1 VVSRLAFG
9 VYENMLKRWFKK
21 LVWQA
26 DKQAFVDSKREM
38 YGLSNLD
45 DDAIGYPPNPIGI
58 PVVQPHVLLE
68 RMQGQINAIRNEI
81 GVSKE
86 VFNEYIYPVF
96 ESFIRYADL
105 LPASEYKHHATGG
118 GLVSHSLDVAH
129 RSMRAAQMTHFP
141 VTVGSLTETQQSNIQ
156 WRTGTILAGLLHDAG
171 KILADVQVH
180 DGNAKTSE
188 RVIWDA
194 QSGTTIHAWAAEHQ
208 IERYFITWNRDRHM
222 KHQNAS
228 LVMMERLIPAK
239 TWSWLEKCYD
249 GKHIHSMMLASV
261 GKTNMSHP
269 MPQIIAEA
277 DSASTKADMFSRNSH
292 ITKEIKRV
300 PLSELLCDLIRHYI
314 LIGKWKVNEKSAY
327 LWFVE
332 EQLYVIWNNA
342 VPELVEEMVNAG
354 YNIPS
359 VPEVLARIMVEE
371 GQVTSNGDELY
382 FDIYPEILGD
392 AKKPVKVKGLKFRN
406 VQRLVLEPEKL
417 YSLKEHSKR
426 PKVAKPVQEKVDE
439 PQPKEQV
446 VPDSEIIE
454 EIFDEPTDYTVSG
467 NMHKQKTHETSKET
481 LGRVLKNISKS
492 LTLKAVERKPSAP
505 VSKQKHD
512 APKEIEVPS
521 YTKQH
526 ESEFVDADSSSNT
539 PDEATDNVSTEH
551 SELNEQPE
559 LSTNESPSIVSFT
572 TPIAQFIA
580 KHYDYEVQEQRIQ
593 VPNDAVMDIVMKA
606 ELELKN
612 VSMLDLFDS
621 PEIVIND

>member
-1 VVSRLAFG
+1 MVSRLAFG
-9 VYENMLKRWFKK
+9 VYEKMLKRWFKK

-26 DKQAFVDSKREM
+26 DKQALVGSKREM
-38 YGLSNLD
+38 YGLNNLD

-180 DGNAKTSE
+180 NGNAKTSE
-188 RVIWDA
+188 RVVWDA
-194 QSGTTIHAWAAEHQ
+194 QSGTTIHDWAAEHQ

-261 GKTNMSHP
+261 GKTKMSHP

-332 EQLYVIWNNA
+332 EQLYVVWNNA
-342 VPELVEEMVNAG
+342 VPELIEEMVNAG

-392 AKKPVKVKGLKFRN
+392 AKKPVKVKVLKFRN
-406 VQRLVLEPEKL
+406 IQRLVLEPEKL

-426 PKVAKPVQEKVDE
+426 PKVVKPVQEQADTPKL
-439 PQPKEQV
+439 KEQV
-446 VPDSEIIE
+446 VPDNEIIE
-454 EIFDEPTDYTVSG
+454 EIFVEPSDYTVSG

-481 LGRVLKNISKS
+481 MGRVLKNIGKS
-492 LTLKAVERKPSAP
+492 ISLKAAEKKKAVQ
-505 VSKQKHD
+505 VSQQKID
-512 APKEIEVPS
+512 SPKDIEVKPDTRLNETELVD
-521 YTKQH
+521 TKSPGNTIV
-526 ESEFVDADSSSNT
+526 EVTDSVSSR
-539 PDEATDNVSTEH
+539 H
-551 SELNEQPE
+551 SELNEKSEPHATE
-559 LSTNESPSIVSFT
+559 HLSIVSFT

-621 PEIVIND
+621 PEIVIDD